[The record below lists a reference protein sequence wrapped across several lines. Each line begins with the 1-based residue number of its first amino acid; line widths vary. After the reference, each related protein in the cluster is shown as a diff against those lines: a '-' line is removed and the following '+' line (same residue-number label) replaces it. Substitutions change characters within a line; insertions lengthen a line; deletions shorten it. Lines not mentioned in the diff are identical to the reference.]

1 MSSPGKPDVQE
12 KFYKS
17 KHRPYDFD
25 DSPFTQREKCRMHAI
40 PRLSLAKPTP
50 LFPPAMAYIL
60 KRKITVAI
68 NHLLLTPLQL
78 KCGQLNNLLLLF
90 ALSGR

>member
-1 MSSPGKPDVQE
+1 MSYPGKPNVQE

-25 DSPFTQREKCRMHAI
+25 DNPFTQREKCRMHAI
-40 PRLSLAKPTP
+40 PRLSLAKPIT
-50 LFPPAMAYIL
+50 LFPPTIAYTR

-68 NHLLLTPLQL
+68 NHLLLTPL
-78 KCGQLNNLLLLF
+78 
-90 ALSGR
+90 